1 MVRLDQWGTALG
13 TRSLGKKVRV
23 QLLTLM
29 ETEDQPITIS
39 FDNIFMIST
48 AFADECFGHLI
59 ASIGPK
65 QFREVFIIKDLENK
79 IIKNILNQTVKQRL
93 LINQLQTNDTVLRR

>member
-13 TRSLGKKVRV
+13 TRSLGRKVRV
-23 QLLTLM
+23 HLLALM
-29 ETEDQPITIS
+29 EREDQPITIS

-65 QFREVFIIKDLENK
+65 QFREVFVIRNLEDK

-93 LINQLQTNDTVLRR
+93 LINRLQDNDAVLKG